1 MHSCASRSQVKR
13 EYLSGIFL
21 LSLSLSLPSSYQ
33 RVLFPTASN
42 AFIRSSS
49 NASFYLPPVSFCL
62 ELFFLEQ
69 RLEICNFFSKNLLPV
84 WIDVFKR
91 RSFIRSTRTN
101 RSKRRIDSTDPFAR
115 ISFISSPRNE
125 QSPPS
130 KKKKKGISPNSRNNS
145 KKFFLGVHSSS
156 DESSLQISPKLYFIF
171 LGNES
176 YFVT

>member
-49 NASFYLPPVSFCL
+49 NASFYLLPVPFCL

-84 WIDVFKR
+84 
-91 RSFIRSTRTN
+91 
-101 RSKRRIDSTDPFAR
+101 
-115 ISFISSPRNE
+115 
-125 QSPPS
+125 
-130 KKKKKGISPNSRNNS
+130 
-145 KKFFLGVHSSS
+145 
-156 DESSLQISPKLYFIF
+156 
-171 LGNES
+171 
-176 YFVT
+176 